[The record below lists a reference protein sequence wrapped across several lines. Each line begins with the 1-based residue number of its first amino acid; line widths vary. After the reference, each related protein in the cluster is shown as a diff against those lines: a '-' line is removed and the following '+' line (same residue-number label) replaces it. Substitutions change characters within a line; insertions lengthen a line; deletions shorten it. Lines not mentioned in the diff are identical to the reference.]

1 MIVPAGD
8 IKDMTVARLFQDLRK
23 EARSGSVLFAR
34 EQTVKKVYIKGGEI
48 IYADSNLEDDQLGAC
63 LLRDGKITKQY
74 FDATTEI
81 VQKTGKALGAVL
93 VEYDFLSPQD
103 LVAGTRLQV
112 KQIVLSVF
120 GWRDGRYTFDNS
132 QLPIKK
138 IIPLQMNTDDLIV
151 EGIRGLDWQV
161 VRKSLPSL
169 KTVLRLPAAPSLIV
183 QRAGLGQDCHTVL
196 SLIDGRR
203 SIEEL
208 CSLSGIGDFNT
219 LKAVYLLLALDIIGK
234 GAVKT
239 GAEMR
244 SSCSTFQNAASA
256 REQKAPEQTAETS
269 AQADAA
275 PLSKHIIEQAY
286 EALRHQDNYQV
297 LGISPAAT
305 TPEIKK
311 AYFKLAKV
319 YHPDRHLEPEMAV
332 LKEKFESLFTAIH
345 GAYQMLSDPAKREEY
360 DMIRTGRQ
368 RPAQYEENHPKEH
381 GENYAEKTGQAAAY
395 FNAGMNDFKI
405 GNFWGAAE
413 SFASATRLDPVKSD
427 YFYHY
432 GVSLTHIPRRR
443 HEAEENLKKAIGID
457 PLKPEYHLELGALY
471 LHSGLKIKAL
481 DVYNDALRQNPAS
494 NEIREAIKAA
504 GGAVQEKK
512 EGEAGLFKK
521 VFKDK
526 K

>member
-8 IKDMTVARLFQDLRK
+8 IKDMTVPWLFQGLRK
-23 EARSGSVLFAR
+23 EERSGSVLFAR
-34 EQTVKKVYIKGGEI
+34 EQAVKKVYVKGGEI
-48 IYADSNLEDDQLGAC
+48 IYADSNLVDDQLGAC

-93 VEYDFLSPQD
+93 VEYEFLSPQD

-120 GWRDGRYTFDNS
+120 GWRDGRYIFDNS
-132 QLPIKK
+132 PLPLKE
-138 IIPLQMNTDDLIV
+138 IIPLQMSTGELIV

-169 KTVLRLPAAPSLIV
+169 KTVLRPPAAPSLIV
-183 QRAGLGQDCHTVL
+183 QRAGLEQDCHTVL

-208 CSLSGIGDFNT
+208 CSQSGIGDFNT
-219 LKAVYLLLALDIIGK
+219 LKAVHLLLALDMVGK

-239 GAEMR
+239 EAEMKSSR
-244 SSCSTFQNAASA
+244 STIRNAASA
-256 REQKAPEQTAETS
+256 GEQKAPEQTAETG

-275 PLSKHIIEQAY
+275 PLSKHMIEQAY

-297 LGISPAAT
+297 LGISSAAT

-345 GAYQMLSDPAKREEY
+345 GAYQTLSDPAKRQEY
-360 DMIRTGRQ
+360 DMMRTGRQ
-368 RPAQYEENHPKEH
+368 RPAQYEEKHSEH
-381 GENYAEKTGQAAAY
+381 RENLAEKTGQAAAY

-443 HEAEENLKKAIGID
+443 HEAEENLKKAIEID
-457 PLKPEYHLELGALY
+457 PLKPAYHLELGALY

-481 DVYNDALRQNPAS
+481 DVYNDALRRNPAS

-504 GGAVQEKK
+504 GGAVQEEK